1 MSLIDYY
8 SLKECIRKNK
18 NYKRLSEI
26 LYVFYSGKELGWPYI
41 SKIGVQKSIYLS
53 EVLAPLKKVILS
65 FLNFIYHK
73 RGPYSADIQ
82 NSLDYLVSLGAIEVV
97 KFKKRGKSAFV
108 DYRISESGE
117 SVVHSL
123 LIEPE
128 EKEKCNWVKLVL
140 RVIDAYKDA
149 FGIGKKFED
158 MDKIVD
164 LVYEEPSFKEVQK
177 KGRGKFIQMTLKDN
191 LTMELTDFLKNIEE
205 TELSK
210 FLKKEPKRD
219 FETILLMFFE
229 HLYLDFLSKREKKDG

>member
-8 SLKECIRKNK
+8 SLKECIQKNK

-26 LYVFYSGKELGWPYI
+26 LYVFYSGKELGWPHI
-41 SKIGVQKSIYLS
+41 SKTGIQKSIYLS

-123 LIEPE
+123 LIEP
-128 EKEKCNWVKLVL
+128 KEKNCG
-140 RVIDAYKDA
+140 RVRTKEKRI
-149 FGIGKKFED
+149 I
-158 MDKIVD
+158 KI
-164 LVYEEPSFKEVQK
+164 KERIRNRDEGFSK
-177 KGRGKFIQMTLKDN
+177 KGGRIK
-191 LTMELTDFLKNIEE
+191 
-205 TELSK
+205 
-210 FLKKEPKRD
+210 
-219 FETILLMFFE
+219 
-229 HLYLDFLSKREKKDG
+229 